1 MLGCL
6 SCEQPPV
13 FSSQENVV
21 LVFALLT
28 QPRINF
34 ARPVCFRLCTP
45 RRGARTAA
53 GLSPGPSYT
62 ILSSRDTRS
71 RSAAP
76 DGTTCALRP

>member
-45 RRGARTAA
+45 RRGGANSRGAVA
-53 GLSPGPSYT
+53 GSVVHHPVVP
-62 ILSSRDTRS
+62 
-71 RSAAP
+71 
-76 DGTTCALRP
+76 